1 MIPFLLQVAKV
12 YVEKEAQNLANYTFV
27 FPNKRSG
34 VFFTNY
40 ITQIVEDA
48 IILPKIAT
56 ISDFIYE
63 FSTGIEASRMELMFI
78 LYDEYC
84 KIILERTS
92 SDSQIVE
99 FDKFQFWAEMILN
112 DFNDVDKY
120 LVDAKQLFQNVKRLK
135 EISSN
140 FLTEE
145 QIKVINQYW
154 GETRLPDSIT
164 SFWKHINNNG
174 SEEQLTNQFIR
185 LWEILYD
192 LYNAFNIRLKKMGIS
207 YSGMSY
213 RDVAEKIKFH
223 NEGILSSER
232 YIFVGFNVLSTSEI
246 KIFEKLKSIN
256 RADFYWDYNSPAFE
270 YKDNRATRFVGKYVE
285 KFKSLYP
292 LNEDK
297 IKEFPEINIIGVPS
311 NIGQVKEASAILS
324 QINNLGGKISENTA
338 IILPDEGLFIPL
350 LHSLPKDVNDVN
362 ITMGYPMRHTSVA
375 TLMNLIVSMQ
385 LRARVVHGKIQFYY
399 EDILNILSHPLIRK
413 IATTECRQI
422 VKHINDNRVFN
433 LTSEYL
439 CDNYSIFTAIFV
451 AVKDLKNSEE
461 VVGYIRNLLLWIKS
475 TLSVKNKSIDNY
487 FIDKYIDALNNFES
501 LSQRYQISMSE
512 STVFHWIERV
522 IGAESVNF
530 EGKPL
535 KGLQVMGVL
544 ETRALDFENL
554 IILSM
559 NERVFPRKHYAKT
572 FIPNSLRKGY
582 GMSTISFQESMY
594 AYYFYRMISRA
605 KNVYIMYDART
616 GGLRSGEM
624 SRYLHQ
630 LKFLYQRD
638 KISFSAVNYDVLA
651 PEKDDI
657 AVNKTPEVMAKLNVY
672 KNSESNRYLS
682 ASALNKYI
690 SCPLSFYLYYVEGM
704 QQEDEVLE
712 YMDEGTYG
720 TIMHEIAEKFYSKL
734 RGNADKVLVT
744 NDILDAQKNRQGE
757 IMQQITRSIN
767 KHYNKLGEDNDAPL
781 HGDSEVLGK
790 IMLHFTLLMFE
801 NEKQFA
807 DFYFVDAEKKQFG
820 QWKINDKHTINF
832 KQIIDRIDEV
842 KCGSDL
848 LLRFVDYKTGSDKV
862 DVDALTSLFDR
873 NKKKRRK
880 AIFQLFVYCLYYAYS
895 TGYSGD
901 ILPYIYSY
909 KTINTEHLPPITI
922 GSLRDKKV
930 LSGYLEYKE
939 EFYSLFEQL
948 IDEIF
953 DENIPFVPAQND
965 EACKYC
971 KFLGFCNKEVKQ

>member
-1 MIPFLLQVAKV
+1 MVPFLYQVAKV
-12 YVEKEAQNLANYTFV
+12 YVDNEAQNLANYTFV

-34 VFFTNY
+34 VFFSNY
-40 ITQIVEDA
+40 ITQIVDET
-48 IILPKIAT
+48 IILPKIET
-56 ISDFIYE
+56 ISDFISE
-63 FSTGIEASRMELMFI
+63 FSTGIEASRMELIFI
-78 LYDEYC
+78 LYQEYR

-92 SDSQIVE
+92 NESHLVD

-120 LVDAKQLFQNVKRLK
+120 LVDAKQLFQNVKKLK

-140 FLTEE
+140 FLTDE

-154 GETRLPDSIT
+154 GETRLPDSMT
-164 SFWKHINNNG
+164 TFWKHINHQETEG
-174 SEEQLTNQFIR
+174 HLTSQFIR

-192 LYNAFNIRLKKMGIS
+192 LYVAYNTRLTNNGLC

-213 RDVAEKIKFH
+213 REVAESVNHGDVLF
-223 NEGILSSER
+223 SSR
-232 YIFVGFNVLSTSEI
+232 YIFVGFNVLSASEI
-246 KIFEKLKSIN
+246 KIFEKLKSLGK
-256 RADFYWDYNSPAFE
+256 ADFYWDYNSPAFD
-270 YKDNRATRFVGKYVE
+270 YKDNRATRFVGKYIE
-285 KFKSLYP
+285 KFKSKYRLDE
-292 LNEDK
+292 NK

-311 NIGQVKEASAILS
+311 NIGQVKESSAILS
-324 QINNLGGKISENTA
+324 QIKAQSGEIAENTA
-338 IILPDEGLFIPL
+338 IVLPDEGLFIPL
-350 LHSLPKDVNDVN
+350 LHSLPNDVSDVN

-375 TLMNLIVSMQ
+375 SLMNLIVSMQ
-385 LRARVVHGKIQFYY
+385 LRARIVHEKIQFYY

-413 IATTECRQI
+413 IATKECRQI
-422 VKHINDNRVFN
+422 VRYINDNRVFN
-433 LTSEYL
+433 LTSEYI
-439 CDNYSIFTAIFV
+439 CDNYPTFSAIFV
-451 AVKDLKNSEE
+451 AVKDLKNCEE
-461 VVGYIRNLLLWIKS
+461 VVGYIRNLLLWIRS
-475 TLSVKNKSIDNY
+475 NVSVKNKSAESY
-487 FIDKYIDALNNFES
+487 FIDKYIDALNNFEY
-501 LSQRYQISMSE
+501 LSQKYHIAMSE
-512 STVFHWIERV
+512 STVFHWVERV
-522 IGAESVNF
+522 VGAESVNF

-559 NERVFPRKHYAKT
+559 NERVFPRKHYSKT
-572 FIPNSLRKGY
+572 FIPNSLRKAY
-582 GMSTISFQESMY
+582 GMSTISYQESMY

-605 KNVYIMYDART
+605 KNVYIMYDSRS

-638 KISFSAVNYDVLA
+638 KIKFSVVNYDVLA
-651 PEKDDI
+651 PEKDVV
-657 AVNKTPEVMAKLNVY
+657 AVKKTHQIMAKLNGY
-672 KNSESNRYLS
+672 KNPESNRYLS

-690 SCPLSFYLYYVEGM
+690 SCPLSFYLYYVEEM
-704 QQEDEVLE
+704 QQEDEILE

-720 TIMHEIAEKFYSKL
+720 TIMHEIAEKFYNRLK
-734 RGNADKVLVT
+734 GDAKEVLVT
-744 NDILDAQKNRQGE
+744 TEILDSQKKRQGE

-767 KHYNKLGEDNDAPL
+767 NHYNKLGENNDTPL

-807 DFYFVDAEKKQFG
+807 DFYFIDAEKKQFG

-832 KQIIDRIDEV
+832 KQIIDRIDKVEV
-842 KCGSDL
+842 GSDIK
-848 LLRFVDYKTGSDKV
+848 LRFVDYKTGGDKV
-862 DVDALTSLFDR
+862 DLDALTSLFDR
-873 NKKKRRK
+873 DKKNRRK

-895 TGYSGD
+895 TGYDGD

-909 KTINTEHLPPITI
+909 RTINTEHLPPITV
-922 GSLRDKKV
+922 GTSKDKKV
-930 LSGYLEYKE
+930 LNGYLEYKD
-939 EFYSLFEQL
+939 EFYALFEQL

-953 DENIPFVPAQND
+953 DENIPFVPSQND

-971 KFLGFCNKEVKQ
+971 KFTVFCNKEIKQ

>member
-1 MIPFLLQVAKV
+1 MVPFLHQVAKV
-12 YVEKEAQNLANYTFV
+12 YVDNEAQNLANYTFV

-34 VFFTNY
+34 VFFSNY
-40 ITQIVEDA
+40 ITQIVDET

-56 ISDFIYE
+56 ISDFISE
-63 FSTGIEASRMELMFI
+63 LSTGIEASRMELMFI
-78 LYDEYC
+78 LYDEYK

-92 SDSQIVE
+92 NDSQIVE

-154 GETRLPDSIT
+154 GESRLPDSIT
-164 SFWKHINNNG
+164 TFWKHINHQGN
-174 SEEQLTNQFIR
+174 EEQLTNQFIR

-192 LYNAFNIRLKKMGIS
+192 LYIAYNTRLNKIGLS

-213 RDVAEKIKFH
+213 REVAETIKFQE
-223 NEGILSSER
+223 EGILSSER

-246 KIFEKLKSIN
+246 KIFKKLKSLDK
-256 RADFYWDYNSPAFE
+256 ADFYWDYNSPAFN
-270 YKDNRATRFVGKYVE
+270 YKDNRATRFVGKYIE
-285 KFKSLYP
+285 IFKSRYNLG
-292 LNEDK
+292 EDK
-297 IKEFPEINIIGVPS
+297 IDEFPEINIIGVPS
-311 NIGQVKEASAILS
+311 NIGQVKETSAILS
-324 QINNLGGKISENTA
+324 QIKNNGGIINENTA

-350 LHSLPKDVNDVN
+350 LHSLPKEVKDVN

-375 TLMNLIVSMQ
+375 SLMNLIVSMQ
-385 LRARVVHGKIQFYY
+385 LRARVVHEKMQFYY
-399 EDILNILSHPLIRK
+399 EDILNVLSHPLIRK
-413 IATTECRQI
+413 VSTKECREI
-422 VKHINDNRVFN
+422 VKYINENRVFN

-439 CDNYSIFTAIFV
+439 CTNYSIFSKIFV

-461 VVGYIRNLLLWIKS
+461 VVGYIRNLLLWIQS
-475 TLSVKNKSIDNY
+475 NISVKNKLVDNY
-487 FIDKYIDALNNFES
+487 FIDKYIDALNTFEY
-501 LSQRYQISMSE
+501 LSQKYNISMSE
-512 STVFHWIERV
+512 STVFHWVERI

-530 EGKPL
+530 EGMPL

-572 FIPNSLRKGY
+572 FIPNSLRRGY

-594 AYYFYRMISRA
+594 AYYFYRMISRT
-605 KNVYIMYDART
+605 KNVYMMYDART

-638 KISFSAVNYDVLA
+638 KIKFSVVNYDVLA
-651 PEKDDI
+651 PEKDI
-657 AVNKTPEVMAKLNVY
+657 VAVKKTPEIMAKLNIY
-672 KNSESNRYLS
+672 KDSESNRYLS

-690 SCPLSFYLYYVEGM
+690 SCPLSFYLYYIEGM
-704 QQEDEVLE
+704 QQEDEILE

-720 TIMHEIAEKFYSKL
+720 TIMHEIAEKFYTNL
-734 RGNADKVLVT
+734 RGEADEVLIT
-744 NDILDAQKNRQGE
+744 SEILEVQKKRQGE

-767 KHYNKLGEDNDAPL
+767 NHYNKLGEDNDTPL

-801 NEKQFA
+801 NEKQFT

-832 KQIIDRIDEV
+832 KQIIDRIDKV
-842 KCGSDL
+842 KIGNDL

-862 DVDALTSLFDR
+862 DLDALTSLFDGD
-873 NKKKRRK
+873 KKNRRK

-895 TGYSGD
+895 TGYHGD
-901 ILPYIYSY
+901 IQPYIYSY
-909 KTINTEHLPPITI
+909 RTINTEHLPPITI
-922 GSLRDKKV
+922 GTLRDKKV
-930 LSGYLEYKE
+930 LTGYLEYKD
-939 EFYSLFEQL
+939 EFYTLFEQL

-953 DENIPFVPAQND
+953 DENIPFIPAQND

-971 KFLGFCNKEVKQ
+971 KFAGFCNKEIKQ